1 MPDSK
6 IKNLPA
12 SIRGRLLNLA
22 QERNDDFGLILTKYG
37 LERMLFRLSR
47 SKYRDTFI
55 LKGALLFELWTKER
69 YRATRD
75 ADFLAKGDNS
85 PERFV
90 GIFREISII
99 DVENDGL
106 RFDPKTVKAERIKED
121 ADYEGVRVTLTAF
134 LEKAQIPIQID
145 IGFGDVIKPG
155 PIEAEYPT
163 LLGLPS
169 PRLLT
174 YPRETV
180 VSEKLEAMV
189 KLGIANSRM
198 KDFHDLHSLSQ
209 TFEFGGKALVDAVR
223 ATFERRATAL
233 PDGGMPLAFTPEF
246 YEDENK
252 IKQAPDCRRTSARRC
267 DSEADAGRYGNAQ
280 GRRNFRQTHGR
291 PTRPVDGHL
300 NQDSKKAFMT
310 RTTWS
315 CCSGVRPRMSRWN
328 FSVGVA
334 AASDSFLNSKNLE
347 GETFKHSARATM
359 RSKEGFFSPRSIRPR
374 CLTSTLTFSA
384 TCHIFNFLDFLIE
397 RRRLPNLDAGVI
409 A

>member
-12 SIRGRLLNLA
+12 SIRQRLLNLA
-22 QERNDDFGLILTKYG
+22 QERNDDFGLVLTKYG

-90 GIFREISII
+90 DIFREISII
-99 DVENDGL
+99 GVENDGL
-106 RFDPKTVKAERIKED
+106 RFDPKTVQAERIKEE
-121 ADYEGVRVTLTAF
+121 ADYEGVRVTFTAF

-145 IGFGDVIKPG
+145 LGFGDAIKPG
-155 PIEAEYPT
+155 PVETDYPT
-163 LLGLPS
+163 LLDLPS

-180 VSEKLEAMV
+180 VSEKLEAIV
-189 KLGIANSRM
+189 KLGIANSRR

-209 TFEFGGKALVDAVR
+209 TFEFDGKALVDAVR

-233 PDGGMPLAFTPEF
+233 PDGGTPLAFTPEF

-252 IKQAPDCRRTSARRC
+252 IKQWKAFCNKNKPRVQEID
-267 DSEADAGRYGNAQ
+267 
-280 GRRNFRQTHGR
+280 FKMLI
-291 PTRPVDGHL
+291 GHL
-300 NQDSKKAFMT
+300 ISFLTPAIRSAQDGQELS
-310 RTTWS
+310 
-315 CCSGVRPRMSRWN
+315 SRWTPTH
-328 FSVGVA
+328 
-334 AASDSFLNSKNLE
+334 DWQ
-347 GETFKHSARATM
+347 
-359 RSKEGFFSPRSIRPR
+359 
-374 CLTSTLTFSA
+374 TSSGS
-384 TCHIFNFLDFLIE
+384 H
-397 RRRLPNLDAGVI
+397 
-409 A
+409 